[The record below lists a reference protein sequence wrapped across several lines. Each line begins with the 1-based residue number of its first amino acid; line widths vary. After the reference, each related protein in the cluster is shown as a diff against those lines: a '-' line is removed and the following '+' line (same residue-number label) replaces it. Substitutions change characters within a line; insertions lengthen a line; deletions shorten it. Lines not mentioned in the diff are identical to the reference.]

1 MHFLAVHSHVRRR
14 TLLSEARRDPMGNR
28 THQFIY
34 DTRHFRV
41 ATCDGQGITD
51 WQVVG
56 ARATHYGPVDHL
68 DNQFDPNK
76 LEMALTVTHPTDPN
90 RAMLDLRFW
99 PASQMGTMELSPD
112 RLGWILDEL
121 GSRQRQ
127 EQLVTAAATLGYA
140 ALAS

>member
-1 MHFLAVHSHVRRR
+1 
-14 TLLSEARRDPMGNR
+14 
-28 THQFIY
+28 
-34 DTRHFRV
+34 
-41 ATCDGQGITD
+41 
-51 WQVVG
+51 
-56 ARATHYGPVDHL
+56 
-68 DNQFDPNK
+68 
-76 LEMALTVTHPTDPN
+76 MALTVTHPTDPN